1 MINSISV
8 RAFVF
13 AERRWIFIFYKSV
26 GAHDSISANISFC
39 RHRVSCC
46 YTSKYPFPARC
57 DVTRPNDSA
66 REQTINLIIT
76 TRQCRERVLEC
87 ARVFGVCTCVSCVH
101 AYIYARTRI
110 HRQTVRCHDF
120 FYFYLFLAIGIGI
133 KCT

>member
-1 MINSISV
+1 MINSISI

-13 AERRWIFIFYKSV
+13 AERGWIFIFYKSV

-87 ARVFGVCTCVSCVH
+87 ARVCLCLMCARVYLCTH
-101 AYIYARTRI
+101 AYTATNRPLPW
-110 HRQTVRCHDF
+110 F
-120 FYFYLFLAIGIGI
+120 FLFLSLFSYRNRH
-133 KCT
+133 

>member
-1 MINSISV
+1 MINSISI

-13 AERRWIFIFYKSV
+13 AERGWIFIFYKSV

-87 ARVFGVCTCVSCVH
+87 ARVFVSHVCTRIFMHACV
-101 AYIYARTRI
+101 YRDE
-110 HRQTVRCHDF
+110 TVRCHDF
-120 FYFYLFLAIGIGI
+120 FYFCLFLAIGIGI